1 MEVGLVANTALQT
14 GQKLVLAGYLAPFM
28 PEIEKIGFV
37 GLGSMGFGMATQL
50 LKKGFEVSAVDSRSE
65 VKEQWLAASGTWC
78 DSLAALAINAKA
90 VVIMVV
96 NSEQVESVVF
106 GDKGILKSLNKGS
119 VVIVTS
125 TVSPS
130 YSRDLGSRLAEA
142 GYLYLDAPV
151 SGGVVGAESGSLS
164 IMVSGSAR
172 AFEVGEPLLKAMAA
186 KIYRIGEEP
195 GLGSTVKTVNQ
206 LLAGA
211 HIALAAE
218 AMAFGATAGVD
229 PEVLY
234 EVISHSAG
242 SSWMFNNRVP
252 HMLADDFSPRS
263 AVNIFVKDLGIVLD
277 VGRELKFPLPMAAL
291 AHQIF
296 VAAAAAGLGTQDDSA
311 IVKLFQNLT
320 GAPVAR
326 KSHEPKRP

>member
-1 MEVGLVANTALQT
+1 
-14 GQKLVLAGYLAPFM
+14 M